1 MRQTYAYFPGCSAK
15 GTCHELDV
23 STHAVA
29 GLFGV
34 DLVELEN
41 PGCTGAREFRAIS
54 EDLHLKAN
62 GRILALAERLGR
74 DLVAVCDTCLL
85 NLMETN
91 QRLKA
96 DSRARS
102 TVNRALAEEGLTF
115 EGKIEVKHFLWVL
128 TEDLGEHE
136 LQQRIVRPLRDLRV
150 APFYGCHIQRPASV
164 YGAVS
169 NETPALDRLCTLLG
183 AKVVQYQGANKC
195 CGFHVVGAEEKIA
208 VRMSGRHL
216 TNAKSNGAQCI
227 VTPCPLCHTVFDAYQ
242 PSIEREFKSKYEVP
256 VLHVSQLVGLALG
269 LSAEAMALSR
279 HVVGCASILAHI
291 GYDGSPGAAAPVSH
305 PAPVDASGD
314 APRR

>member
-1 MRQTYAYFPGCSAK
+1 MRRTYAYFPGCSAK

-29 GLFGV
+29 GLLGV

-54 EDLHLKAN
+54 EHLHLTAN
-62 GRILALAERLGR
+62 GRILALAERLGH

-85 NLMETN
+85 NLVETN
-91 QRLKA
+91 RRLKT
-96 DSRARS
+96 DSRARG
-102 TVNRALAEEGLTF
+102 TVNRALAGEGLTF

-164 YGAVS
+164 YGADVS
-169 NETPALDRLCTLLG
+169 DETPALDRLCTLLG
-183 AKVVQYQGANKC
+183 ATVVQYQGANKC
-195 CGFHVVGAEEKIA
+195 CGFHVLGTEEKIA
-208 VRMSGRHL
+208 VRMSGSHL

-242 PSIEREFKSKYEVP
+242 PSIEREFKGKYEVP

-269 LSAEAMALSR
+269 LSAEAIGLAR
-279 HVVGCASILAHI
+279 HVVGCDSILAHI
-291 GYDGSPGAAAPVSH
+291 SYGGSPDAAAL
-305 PAPVDASGD
+305 AD
-314 APRR
+314 APGGQASRR